1 MALRSSAHRSTSV
14 EGMMARA
21 LRPSVLAL
29 LLLGCADARTPYPV
43 PTGGVSAAASTTS
56 AALPVASSAPSATT
70 TAPVVTQPAP
80 PQPPLTLTPGGARA
94 VSGEA
99 GLVTSVE
106 ANATK
111 VGVAILERG
120 GNAVDAA
127 VAVAYALAVTH
138 PSAGNLGGGGFMIV
152 RLADGTTTAIDF
164 REIAPKTA
172 TTEKVLKEID
182 AGAIGWASVAVPGT
196 VAGLERARERFGT
209 LARRDLIAPAIKLA
223 KGHKL
228 ASRAAQALAWQWDKL
243 KLDPTASRIFGKSGK
258 ALAAGDRV
266 VQKDLAATLERIA
279 EHGADDFYK
288 GETARRIAAAMKAH
302 GADIT
307 LDDLAAY
314 APKERKPLRFSYRGF
329 EVDTMPPPSMGGLAI
344 AETLLQ
350 LERVGAYG
358 KPPSDPASIQ
368 TFVEM
373 AKRAYADRRTFG
385 ADPDFYG
392 ASTPKDGL
400 AQLLSPA
407 SIAARAATFTPGK
420 PTPPT
425 TLDPTIDEAIAAEKR
440 PESPETTH
448 FAVVDAMGNAVS
460 CTVTLSASF
469 GAKVVPEKTGVLFSN
484 ALGGFSARGPNEVA
498 PHKRMASSMSPTIL
512 SRDGKVALVIGSPG
526 GDTIPNTIAQV
537 VRNVVDYGMTVD
549 QAAELPR
556 VHHQN
561 VPDVLRVEKT
571 RALSKEVVSALGT
584 MGYKVEAPPAPL
596 GDVKLI
602 LVDGGTAWGYA
613 DTREGGLALGAKK
626 RKTP

>member
-1 MALRSSAHRSTSV
+1 
-14 EGMMARA
+14 MARA
-21 LRPSVLAL
+21 LRCLALAL
-29 LLLGCADARTPYPV
+29 LLAGCADARTPYPV
-43 PTGGVSAAASTTS
+43 PS
-56 AALPVASSAPSATT
+56 ASSAHPAAKAALT
-70 TAPVVTQPAP
+70 TAPSVSSSAPAVAVTQPPP
-80 PQPPLTLTPGGARA
+80 PQPPLSLTPGGARA

-111 VGVAILERG
+111 VGVGVLERG
-120 GNAVDAA
+120 GNAIDAA

-138 PSAGNLGGGGFMIV
+138 PSAGNLGGGGFMVV
-152 RLADGTTTAIDF
+152 RLADGTVTTIDF

-196 VAGLERARERFGT
+196 VAGLELARERFGT
-209 LARRDLIAPAIKLA
+209 VARSDLIAPAIRLA
-223 KGHKL
+223 RGHKL
-228 ASRAAQALAWQWDKL
+228 APRAAQALAWQWEKL
-243 KLDPTASRIFGKSGK
+243 KLDPTASRIFGKGGK
-258 ALAAGDRV
+258 ALAAGDRI
-266 VQKDLAATLERIA
+266 VQKDLAQTLERIA
-279 EHGADDFYK
+279 EHGADDFYQ
-288 GETARRIAAAMKAH
+288 GETARRIAASMKAH

-307 LDDLAAY
+307 PEDLGAY
-314 APKERKPLRFSYRGF
+314 VPKERKALHFVYRGF

-350 LERVGAYG
+350 LERVGAYE
-358 KPPSDPASIQ
+358 KPPTDPASIQ
-368 TFVEM
+368 IFVEM
-373 AKRAYADRRTFG
+373 AKRAYADRRTLG

-392 ASTPKDGL
+392 ASTPKDAL
-400 AQLLSPA
+400 VRLLSPE
-407 SIAARAATFTPGK
+407 SIAARTATFTPGK
-420 PTPPT
+420 PTPPAV
-425 TLDPTIDEAIAAEKR
+425 LDPTIDDATAAAKR

-469 GAKVVPEKTGVLFSN
+469 GAKVIPEKTGVLFSN
-484 ALGGFSARGPNEVA
+484 ALGGFSASGPNEVA

-512 SRDGKVALVIGSPG
+512 SRDGKVVLVIGSPG

-549 QAAELPR
+549 RAAELPR

-561 VPDVLRVEKT
+561 VPDVLRVEKA

-602 LVDGGTAWGYA
+602 LVDGGAAWGYA